1 MEMES
6 LRGELERLFEL
17 DELVKLSSTLLGF
30 NPKEIGGTG
39 GKASFVRALTDFCAA
54 RGAVEALC
62 DAVANIRPNADPKV
76 LAWRNFGVWDRPEL
90 GPGDTLAGFSIER
103 RQGEG
108 PQGSCYLARRQH
120 GDRQGEDYRIKL
132 LHPETTRDARGLQRF
147 LTFNRILGSKS
158 HVALPDAL
166 EVIQSERG
174 ALVAQRWFQGESLA
188 ARLARSG
195 PLPAS
200 EVQAIM
206 LEVAQALAVLH
217 GRRLTHGNLKLE
229 NVIVATDESGNHT
242 VQLQDAG
249 ADLLGSRRASNGHI
263 EVLSLASP
271 KTVAPERL
279 RGSERDTAGDV
290 YAFGAI
296 CYELSCGTPPFS
308 GETAIDAAIRHLT
321 VMPEPP
327 SQLAPPGWLSPS
339 FDAFVLRLLQK
350 NPDDRPEHG
359 RALLDELRA
368 LSNEGIGGSVEDV
381 EDRIAALLEEPDS
394 EEAARALD
402 AVAAG
407 PFRGRVFGAFADAAE
422 RLDADDPV
430 LRRIKTSLLAR
441 AASGFTSIRQLDAA
455 EAAYLKLVALSDGDW
470 AHLDALDEVRR
481 LLGKH
486 EEVIEGLLAR
496 IENAETAGGRAS
508 LMARIGE
515 IYASELEDEAQAAV
529 AFSQALCETPRN
541 REYVRRIEEIA
552 KSDPDLWS
560 EILGTCSE
568 AAADEQRS
576 ADIRAPL
583 LEQMGVW
590 YMERQGRAELALP
603 CFQTALKLD
612 PKSGRALDGVAS
624 VYRANKMWSEL
635 GDLLVHR
642 ADVSNSPSDARELRT
657 QAAQV
662 LEKHLS
668 DTDGAQELYERII
681 REDPGDL
688 VVSQALS
695 RIYEKNHE
703 LDRLVPLLTRQAEE
717 GRGPRRQTAL
727 VRLGDLHRLHL
738 GDLEEARRCYE
749 AVLLE
754 TPHQPQA
761 LAGLDQTLALLGQ
774 YKDLLSSLHRQL
786 EGSPTPRQQVALWE
800 RIAQLYEEEFLLH
813 ADAAVALESVL
824 RLDPSRTSAMTSL
837 ARLYRTLEQWQDLSE
852 LYQRHAEQV
861 AEPSAR
867 LPILLQRARV
877 LAEHVGDLPEAIAV
891 YEQVAALAPERV
903 DALEAIADLHE
914 ALGNLGEA
922 IAALQN
928 VAERVPERE
937 GKVRYYMRTARLLES
952 QGASDDALEWYGRV
966 AAIDPSH
973 SKAAQAL
980 RHAYAERGDTAGLI
994 DLLRRDMSAAEGER
1008 AKARLSA
1015 EIAALELN
1023 ENKNPAAAERAARQ
1037 ALDWDPSNLR
1047 ALILVGDIAFAAHR
1061 YADAVDHYQG
1071 ALPRA
1076 ESLPVQEASRVLTRY
1091 LDAAEHLSAR
1101 APEQML
1107 EHAQSVLKLNPEDG
1121 ALLGRVA
1128 DLAFHHGTPEQTA
1141 ALYSDLVE
1149 RFGDSLDSDGLSLA
1163 MYRLGDARRQLGD
1176 FERALSSLEEASR
1189 LAPDSPHP
1197 LVSLVQV
1204 HEAQEEWQKLASVKR
1219 RLLGLLEP
1227 EQQAEV
1233 LLELGEL
1240 HLDKLADPQQAR
1252 TDLLA
1257 AYAQRPDDR
1266 RLLIRLM
1273 QLHTQEESWAELLEV
1288 VDKLAA
1294 FVDDPGPKSK
1304 YLMTAAMVS
1313 ARHLG
1318 RREQA
1323 IKYYREV
1330 LVLDPSNQK
1339 ALGEYVALQTEQG
1352 DIAGAE
1358 QALRTRLETA
1368 RARGDRALELEMLDA
1383 LYALLERSPTRLA
1396 AAIEVA
1402 EEVRDLDPQNPIN
1415 TNRLKDLYERD
1426 TSKYLD
1432 RAVAMHIRA
1441 LRQRPDDEQSY
1452 RRLRKLYTD
1461 ARRADAAWC
1470 LCQVLH
1476 LLKLAE
1482 PEESRFFE
1490 RGHSLEPAPAQAS
1503 LDDSDWKNHIIHPS
1517 ADPRVTEIFALIEPV
1532 VVAVRGQTLPAL
1544 GYDPYMAVDL
1554 SQHPYPLAAMLFFSA
1569 GVMGMPLPPTFENHH
1584 EPGGLLY
1591 LNSNPPSIVMGLSAL
1606 QQLPA
1611 QTAAFIA
1618 ARQLANYRPGFMMRH
1633 VLATIPMLKAWLFAA
1648 FKACSPHFPI
1658 SPDLEPA
1665 VLEGKTAL
1673 ERYLP
1678 PQSRERLIEAVNRL
1692 MQSSPAIDLKEW
1704 VMGVDLTADRVGL
1717 VLANDL
1723 KSVTDIIKTVED
1735 PTAPPRERRLQEL
1748 ILFAID
1754 ESFFAVRRRLG
1765 INLEST

>member
-17 DELVKLSSTLLGF
+17 DELMKLSSTLLGF
-30 NPKEIGGTG
+30 NPKEIGGTS

-62 DAVANIRPNADPKV
+62 DAVATIRPNADPRL
-76 LAWRNFGVWDRPEL
+76 LAWRNFGVWERPEL
-90 GPGDTLAGFSIER
+90 APNDAVSAFTVER
-103 RQGEG
+103 KLGEG
-108 PQGSCYLARRQH
+108 PQGTAYLARRQ
-120 GDRQGEDYRIKL
+120 GEKYRIKL
-132 LHPETTRDARGLQRF
+132 LHPETTREPRGLQRY

-158 HVALPDAL
+158 HPALPEAL
-166 EVIQSERG
+166 QVIQSDRG
-174 ALVAQRWFQGESLA
+174 AIVAQRWFEGESLA
-188 ARLARSG
+188 ARLNRTG

-200 EVQAIM
+200 DVQTIM
-206 LEVAQALAVLH
+206 LEVAQGLAVLH
-217 GRRLTHGNLKLE
+217 GRKLCHGNLKLE
-229 NVIVATDESGNHT
+229 NIIVATDDSGGVA

-249 ADLLGSRRASNGHI
+249 ADLLGSRRAANGHI
-263 EVLSLASP
+263 ELLSLASP

-279 RGSERDTAGDV
+279 RGGDRDASGDV

-296 CYELSCGTPPFS
+296 CYELVSGTSPFAS
-308 GETAIDAAIRHLT
+308 ETALDSAVRHLT
-321 VMPEPP
+321 VKPAPP
-327 SQLAPPGWLSPS
+327 STVSPPGWLSPS
-339 FDAFVLRLLQK
+339 FDAFILRLLAK
-350 NPDDRPEHG
+350 NPEDRPEHG
-359 RALLDELRA
+359 RSLCDELRA
-368 LSNEGIGGSVEDV
+368 LSNEGIGGSEEDV
-381 EDRIAALLEEPDS
+381 EERIATLLESPES

-402 AVAAG
+402 AVAN
-407 PFRGRVFGAFADAAE
+407 GAFRPRVYAAFAEAAD
-422 RLDADDPV
+422 RLDADDPL
-430 LRRIKTSLLAR
+430 LRRVKLALLLR
-441 AASGFTSIRQLDAA
+441 AATGLSSIRQLEAA
-455 EAAYLKLVALSDGDW
+455 EAVYAKLIALSDRDP
-470 AHLDALDEVRR
+470 AYLDALDDVRR

-486 EEVIEGLLAR
+486 EEVVESLLAR
-496 IENAETAGGRAS
+496 IETAETPRARAI

-515 IYASELEDEAQAAV
+515 IYGSSLGDEAQAAV
-529 AFSQALCETPRN
+529 AFSQALCETPKN

-552 KSDPDLWS
+552 SSDPDLWS

-568 AAADEQRS
+568 AAADENRAA
-576 ADIRAPL
+576 ADRAPL

-590 YMERQGRAELALP
+590 YMDKQGRAELALP

-612 PKSGRALDGVAS
+612 PRSNRALDGVAT

-642 ADVSNSPSDARELRT
+642 ADVSTSPSDARELRT

-668 DTDGAQELYERII
+668 DSDGAQELYERII

-703 LDRLVPLLTRQAEE
+703 LDRLVPLLTRQADEE
-717 GRGPRRQTAL
+717 RGSRRQTAL
-727 VRLGDLHRLHL
+727 CRLGDLHRMHL
-738 GDLEEARRCYE
+738 GDLQEARRCYE
-749 AVLLE
+749 AVLE
-754 TPHQPQA
+754 EAPHHPHA
-761 LAGLDQTLALLGQ
+761 LTGLDQTLALTGQ

-824 RLDPSRTSAMTSL
+824 RLDPTRTLAMTSL
-837 ARLYRTLEQWQDLSE
+837 ARLYRTLEQWHDLSD

-861 AEPSAR
+861 AEPGAR
-867 LPILLQRARV
+867 VPILLARARV
-877 LAEHVGDLPEAIAV
+877 LAEHVGDLPEAISV
-891 YEQVAALAPERV
+891 YEQVAALAPDRL

-928 VAERVPERE
+928 VAERVSDKDA
-937 GKVRYYMRTARLLES
+937 KVRYYMRTARLLES
-952 QGASDDALEWYGRV
+952 QGAVDDSLEWYGRV
-966 AAIDPSH
+966 AALDPTH
-973 SKAAQAL
+973 PKATAAL
-980 RHAYAERGDTAGLI
+980 RHAYAERGNTAGLI
-994 DLLRRDMSAAEGER
+994 DLLRRDMHAAEGER

-1015 EIAALELN
+1015 EIAGLELN
-1023 ENKNPAAAERAARQ
+1023 ENRNSAAAERAARQ

-1047 ALILVGDIAFAAHR
+1047 ALILVGDIAFAGHR
-1061 YADAVDHYQG
+1061 YADAVENYQS

-1076 ESLPVQEASRVLTRY
+1076 DSLPVSEAARVLQRY
-1091 LDAAEHLSAR
+1091 LDAAEQLSVR

-1107 EHAQSVLKLNPEDG
+1107 EHAQRVLRLAPDDP
-1121 ALLGRVA
+1121 ALLARVA
-1128 DLAFHHGTPEQTA
+1128 DLAFHNGTPDQTA
-1141 ALYSDLVE
+1141 LLYADLVE
-1149 RFGDSLDSDGLSLA
+1149 RFRRDLDADQQALA
-1163 MYRLGDARRQLGD
+1163 TYRLGESRRLLGD
-1176 FERALSSLEEASR
+1176 FEGALPSLEEAHR

-1197 LVSLVQV
+1197 LVSLAQV
-1204 HEAQEEWQKLASVKR
+1204 YEAQEEWENLARAKR
-1219 RLLGLLEP
+1219 QLLGLLGP
-1227 EQQAEV
+1227 ERHAEM
-1233 LLELGEL
+1233 LTELGEL
-1240 HLDKLADPQQAR
+1240 ALDKLADPEQAR
-1252 TDLLA
+1252 ADLLA
-1257 AYAQRPDDR
+1257 AYERRPDDR
-1266 RLLIRLM
+1266 RILIRLM
-1273 QLHTQEESWAELLEV
+1273 QLHTQQESWADLVLV

-1294 FVDDPGPKSK
+1294 FVDDPAQKSK
-1304 YLMTAAMVS
+1304 YLLTAAMVS
-1313 ARHLG
+1313 ARHLD
-1318 RREQA
+1318 RKPEA
-1323 IKYYREV
+1323 IDYYRQV
-1330 LVLDPSNQK
+1330 LALDPSNQK
-1339 ALGEYVALQTEQG
+1339 ALGECVALQTDQG
-1352 DIAGAE
+1352 DIEGAE
-1358 QALRTRLETA
+1358 RVLRTRLEAA
-1368 RARGDRALELEMLDA
+1368 RARGDKALELDMLDA
-1383 LYALLERSPTRLA
+1383 LYTLFERTPNKLSA
-1396 AAIEVA
+1396 AVEVA
-1402 EEVRDLDPQNPIN
+1402 EQVRDLDPQNPIN
-1415 TNRLKDLYERD
+1415 TNRLKELYERD
-1426 TSKYLD
+1426 AAKYLE
-1432 RAVAMHIRA
+1432 RAVPMHIRT
-1441 LRQRPDDEQSY
+1441 LRQRPDDEDAY
-1452 RRLRKLYTD
+1452 RRLRRLYTD

-1490 RGHSLEPAPAQAS
+1490 RGHSLEPAPALAS
-1503 LDDSDWKNHIIHPS
+1503 LVESDWTSYIIHPN

-1554 SQHPYPLAAMLFFSA
+1554 SQHPYPLAGMLFFSA

-1618 ARQLANYRPGFMMRH
+1618 ARQLANYRPGFLLRH
-1633 VLATIPMLKAWLFAA
+1633 VLPSIPMLKAWLFAA

-1658 SPDLEPA
+1658 SAELEPMVA
-1665 VLEGKTAL
+1665 EGKAAL
-1673 ERYLP
+1673 ERFLP
-1678 PQSRERLIEAVNRL
+1678 PHSRERLVEAVSRL
-1692 MQSSPAIDLKEW
+1692 IQTSPSLDLKEW
-1704 VMGVDLTADRVGL
+1704 VMGVDLTADRIGL
-1717 VLANDL
+1717 VVANDL

-1765 INLEST
+1765 VSLESSA

>member
-17 DELVKLSSTLLGF
+17 DELMKLSSTLLGF
-30 NPKEIGGTG
+30 SPKEIGGTS
-39 GKASFVRALTDFCAA
+39 GKASFVRALTDFCVA

-62 DAVANIRPNADPKV
+62 DAVATIRPNADPR
-76 LAWRNFGVWDRPEL
+76 LTTWRNFGVWERPEL
-90 GPGDTLAGFSIER
+90 APREALSGFTVER
-103 RQGEG
+103 RLGEG
-108 PQGSCYLARRQH
+108 PQGTSYLAR
-120 GDRQGEDYRIKL
+120 RQGEDYRIKL
-132 LHPETTRDARGLQRF
+132 LHPETTREPRGLQRY

-158 HVALPDAL
+158 HPALPDAL
-166 EVIQSERG
+166 EIIQNERG
-174 ALVAQRWFQGESLA
+174 AIVAHRWFEGESLA
-188 ARLARSG
+188 ARLNRAG

-200 EVQAIM
+200 EVQTIM
-206 LEVAQALAVLH
+206 LEVAQGLAVLH
-217 GRRLTHGNLKLE
+217 GRKLCHGNLKLE
-229 NVIVATDESGNHT
+229 NIIVATDDSGSVA

-249 ADLLGSRRASNGHI
+249 ADLLGSRRVANGHI
-263 EVLSLASP
+263 ELLSLASP

-279 RGSERDTAGDV
+279 RGGDRDASGDV
-290 YAFGAI
+290 YAFGVI
-296 CYELSCGTPPFS
+296 CYELVSGTSPFA
-308 GETAIDAAIRHLT
+308 GETVLDTAVQHLT
-321 VMPEPP
+321 VTPAPP
-327 SQLAPPGWLSPS
+327 STVAPPGWLSPS
-339 FDAFVLRLLQK
+339 FDAFILRLLQK
-350 NPDDRPEHG
+350 NPEDRPEHG
-359 RALLDELRA
+359 RSLCDELRS
-368 LSNEGIGGSVEDV
+368 LSNEGIGGSEEDV
-381 EDRIAALLEEPDS
+381 DERIATLLASPESD
-394 EEAARALD
+394 EAARALD
-402 AVAAG
+402 AVAT
-407 PFRGRVFGAFADAAE
+407 GAFRPRVYAAFAEAADE
-422 RLDADDPV
+422 LDADDPV
-430 LRRIKTSLLAR
+430 LRRVKQALLLR
-441 AASGFTSIRQLDAA
+441 AASGLSSIRQLEAA
-455 EAAYLKLVALSDGDW
+455 EAAYTKLISLSDHDP
-470 AHLDALDEVRR
+470 AHLDALDDVRR

-486 EEVIEGLLAR
+486 DEVVEGLLAR
-496 IENAETAGGRAS
+496 IEKAETPGARAI

-515 IYASELEDEAQAAV
+515 IYASSLDDEAQAAV
-529 AFSQALCETPRN
+529 AFSQALCETPKN

-552 KSDPDLWS
+552 SSDPDLWS

-568 AAADEQRS
+568 AAADENRAP
-576 ADIRAPL
+576 ADRAPL
-583 LEQMGVW
+583 LEQMGIW
-590 YMERQGRAELALP
+590 YLDKQGRAELALP

-612 PKSGRALDGVAS
+612 PKSNRALDGIAT

-642 ADVSNSPSDARELRT
+642 ADVSTSPSDARELRT

-695 RIYEKNHE
+695 RIYEKNQE
-703 LDRLVPLLTRQAEE
+703 LDRLVPLLSRQADEE
-717 GRGPRRQTAL
+717 RGSRRQTAL
-727 VRLGDLHRLHL
+727 CRLGDLHRMHL
-738 GDLEEARRCYE
+738 GDLQEARRCYE
-749 AVLLE
+749 AVLE
-754 TPHQPQA
+754 EAPHHPHA
-761 LAGLDQTLALLGQ
+761 LAGLDQTLALSGQ

-824 RLDPSRTSAMTSL
+824 RLDPSRTTAMLSL
-837 ARLYRTLEQWQDLSE
+837 ARLYRTLEQWQDLSD

-867 LPILLQRARV
+867 VPILLARARV

-891 YEQVAALAPERV
+891 YEQVAGLAPDRV

-928 VAERVPERE
+928 VAERVSE
-937 GKVRYYMRTARLLES
+937 KDAKIRYYMRTARLLES
-952 QGASDDALEWYGRV
+952 QGATDDSLEWYGRV
-966 AAIDPSH
+966 AALEPTH
-973 SKAAQAL
+973 SKATAAL

-994 DLLRRDMSAAEGER
+994 DLLRRDMQSAEGER

-1023 ENKNPAAAERAARQ
+1023 ENKDSAAAERAAGQ

-1047 ALILVGDIAFAAHR
+1047 ALILVGDIAFAGHR
-1061 YADAVDHYQG
+1061 YADAVENYQR

-1076 ESLPVQEASRVLTRY
+1076 DSLPVAEAARVLERY
-1091 LDAAEHLSAR
+1091 LDAADQLSVR

-1107 EHAQSVLKLNPEDG
+1107 EHAQSVLRLTPE
-1121 ALLGRVA
+1121 APSLLARVA
-1128 DLAFHHGTPEQTA
+1128 DLAFHSGTPDQTA
-1141 ALYSDLVE
+1141 LLYADLVE
-1149 RFGDSLDSDGLSLA
+1149 RFRGDLDADQLA
-1163 MYRLGDARRQLGD
+1163 LATYRLGESRRLCGD
-1176 FERALSSLEEASR
+1176 FERALPSLEEAHR

-1197 LVSLVQV
+1197 VVSLAAVY
-1204 HEAQEEWQKLASVKR
+1204 EAQEEWQKLGGIKR
-1219 RLLGLLEP
+1219 QLLGLLDP
-1227 EQQAEV
+1227 EQHAEV
-1233 LLELGEL
+1233 LTELGEL
-1240 HLDKLADPQQAR
+1240 GLDKLADPQQAR
-1252 TDLLA
+1252 VDLMA
-1257 AYAQRPDDR
+1257 AYERRPDDR
-1266 RLLIRLM
+1266 RVLIRLM
-1273 QLHTQEESWAELLEV
+1273 QLHTQQESWAELVEI

-1294 FVDDPGPKSK
+1294 FVDDPAQKSK
-1304 YLMTAAMVS
+1304 YLLTAAMVS
-1313 ARHLG
+1313 ARHLD
-1318 RREQA
+1318 RKPEA
-1323 IKYYREV
+1323 IDYYRQV
-1330 LVLDPSNQK
+1330 LTLDPSNQK
-1339 ALGEYVALQTEQG
+1339 ALGEYVALQTDQG
-1352 DIAGAE
+1352 DVAGAE
-1358 QALRTRLETA
+1358 QALRSRLETA
-1368 RARGDRALELEMLDA
+1368 RARGDKALELDMLDA
-1383 LYALLERSPTRLA
+1383 LYTLFERAPNKLA
-1396 AAIEVA
+1396 AAVEVA
-1402 EEVRDLDPQNPIN
+1402 EQVRDLDPQNPIN
-1415 TNRLKDLYERD
+1415 TNRLKELYERD
-1426 TSKYLD
+1426 AAKYLD
-1432 RAVAMHIRA
+1432 RAVAMHIRT
-1441 LRQRPDDEQSY
+1441 LRQRPDDEDAY
-1452 RRLRKLYTD
+1452 RRLRRLYTD

-1490 RGHSLEPAPAQAS
+1490 RGHSLEPAPAVAS
-1503 LDDSDWKNHIIHPS
+1503 LEESDWASYIIHPS
-1517 ADPRVTEIFALIEPV
+1517 ADPRVSEIFALIEPV

-1554 SQHPYPLAAMLFFSA
+1554 SQHPYPLAGMLFFSA

-1618 ARQLANYRPGFMMRH
+1618 ARQLANYRPGFLLRH
-1633 VLATIPMLKAWLFAA
+1633 VLPSIPMLKAWLFAA
-1648 FKACSPHFPI
+1648 FKVCSPHFPI
-1658 SPDLEPA
+1658 SAELEPMVA
-1665 VLEGKTAL
+1665 EGKAAL

-1678 PQSRERLIEAVNRL
+1678 AHGRDRLVEAVARLI
-1692 MQSSPAIDLKEW
+1692 QSSPALDLKDW
-1704 VMGVDLTADRVGL
+1704 VMGVDLTADRIGL
-1717 VLANDL
+1717 VVANDL

-1765 INLEST
+1765 VSLESSA

>member
-17 DELVKLSSTLLGF
+17 DELVTLSSTLLGF

-62 DAVANIRPNADPKV
+62 DAVATIRPNADPR
-76 LAWRNFGVWDRPEL
+76 LFTWRNFGIWERREL
-90 GPGDTLAGFSIER
+90 TPGETLNEFSITR
-103 RQGEG
+103 RIGEG
-108 PQGSCYLARRQH
+108 PQGTCYLAQR
-120 GDRQGEDYRIKL
+120 GGEDYRLKL
-132 LHPETTRDARGLQRF
+132 LHPETTRDARGRWRF
-147 LTFNRILGSKS
+147 LTFNRILSSTS
-158 HVALPDAL
+158 HPALPEAL

-174 ALVAQRWFQGESLA
+174 TLVVQRWFEGESLA
-188 ARLARSG
+188 AHLARTG

-200 EVQAIM
+200 EVQSIL
-206 LEVAQALAVLH
+206 LEVAQALAALH
-217 GRRLTHGNLKLE
+217 GRRLAHGNLKLE
-229 NVIVATDESGNHT
+229 NVIVASDESGGRT
-242 VQLQDAG
+242 IQLQDAG
-249 ADLLGSRRASNGHI
+249 ADLLGSRRAANGHI
-263 EVLSLASP
+263 ELLSLASP

-279 RGSERDTAGDV
+279 RGSDRDPSGDV

-308 GETAIDAAIRHLT
+308 GDTAIDAAIRHLT

-327 SQLAPPGWLSPS
+327 STLAPPGWLSPS

-350 NPDDRPEHG
+350 NPEDRPEHG
-359 RALLDELRA
+359 RSLLDELRVLA
-368 LSNEGIGGSVEDV
+368 NEGSGGSVEDV
-381 EDRIAALLEEPDS
+381 EDRIAGLLEEPDS

-407 PFRGRVFGAFADAAE
+407 PFRGRVFAAFAEAAG
-422 RLDADDPV
+422 RLDPDDPV
-430 LRRIKTSLLAR
+430 LRRIKAALLAR
-441 AASGFTSIRQLDAA
+441 AANGFTGLRQFDAA
-455 EAAYLKLVALSDGDW
+455 EAAYTQLIALSDGDS
-470 AHLDALDEVRR
+470 ALLDALDDVRQK
-481 LLGKH
+481 LGKH
-486 EEVIEGLLAR
+486 EEVIEGLLGR
-496 IENAETAGGRAS
+496 IEQTETAGGRAQ

-515 IYASELEDEAQAAV
+515 LYASQLDDEAQAAV

-541 REYVRRIEEIA
+541 RGYVRRIEQIA
-552 KSDPDLWS
+552 NGDPDLWS

-568 AAADEQRS
+568 AAADEDRS
-576 ADIRAPL
+576 PDDRAPL

-590 YMERQGRAELALP
+590 YLERQGRPELALP
-603 CFQTALKLD
+603 CFQTALKLE
-612 PKSGRALDGVAS
+612 PKSSRALDGVAT

-642 ADVSNSPSDARELRT
+642 ADVSSSPSDARELRT

-703 LDRLVPLLTRQAEE
+703 LDRLVPLLTRQADEE
-717 GRGPRRQTAL
+717 RGPRRHTAL

-738 GDLEEARRCYE
+738 GDLAEARRCYE
-749 AVLLE
+749 SVLVE
-754 TPHQPQA
+754 APQHVQA
-761 LAGLDQTLALLGQ
+761 LAGLDQTLALSGQ

-824 RLDPSRTSAMTSL
+824 RLDPSRLPAMVSL
-837 ARLYRTLEQWQDLSE
+837 ARLYRTLEQWQDLSD
-852 LYQRHAEQV
+852 LHQRHAEQV
-861 AEPSAR
+861 AEASAR
-867 LPILLQRARV
+867 VTILLQRARV

-891 YEQVAALAPERV
+891 YEQVAAIAPERV

-922 IAALQN
+922 TAALQT
-928 VAERVPERE
+928 VAERVPE
-937 GKVRYYMRTARLLES
+937 KDAKIRYYMRTARLLES
-952 QGASDDALEWYGRV
+952 QGASDDALEWYARV
-966 AAIDPSH
+966 VALDPAH
-973 SKAAQAL
+973 SKATQAL
-980 RHAYAERGDTAGLI
+980 RHAYAARGDTAGII
-994 DLLRRDMSAAEGER
+994 DLLRRDISAAEGER

-1047 ALILVGDIAFAAHR
+1047 ALILAGDIAFAAHR
-1061 YADAVDHYQG
+1061 YAEAVEHLQG

-1076 ESLPVQEASRVLTRY
+1076 DTLPVQEAARVLTRY
-1091 LDAAEHLSAR
+1091 LDAAERLSTR
-1101 APEQML
+1101 APDQML
-1107 EHAQSVLKLNPEDG
+1107 EHAQAVLQLTPDDG
-1121 ALLGRVA
+1121 SLLGRVA
-1128 DLAFHHGTPEQTA
+1128 DLAFHHGTPEQTVT
-1141 ALYSDLVE
+1141 LYSELVE
-1149 RFGDSLDSDGLSLA
+1149 RFRDSLDADGLSLA
-1163 MYRLGDARRQLGD
+1163 MYRLGESRRLLED
-1176 FERALSSLEEASR
+1176 YDRAVPCLEEAAR

-1204 HEAQEEWQKLASVKR
+1204 YEAQQDWHTLVSTKR
-1219 RLLGLLEP
+1219 RLLELLGP

-1240 HLDKLADPQQAR
+1240 ALDKLADPQQAR
-1252 TDLLA
+1252 LDLLA
-1257 AYAQRPDDR
+1257 AYEHRPDDR

-1273 QLHTQEESWAELLEV
+1273 QLHTQEEAWAELLEV
-1288 VDKLAA
+1288 VDKLAG

-1313 ARHLG
+1313 ARHLN

-1323 IKYYREV
+1323 IGYYREV
-1330 LVLDPSNQK
+1330 LALDPSNQK
-1339 ALGEYVALQTEQG
+1339 ALTEYVALQTEQG
-1352 DIAGAE
+1352 DVDGAE
-1358 QALRTRLETA
+1358 QALRVRLESA
-1368 RARGDRALELEMLDA
+1368 RARGDKALELQMLDA
-1383 LYALLERSPTRLA
+1383 LFHLLERAPNKLA
-1396 AAIEVA
+1396 ATVEVA
-1402 EEVRDLDPQNPIN
+1402 EQVRDLDPQNPLNIS
-1415 TNRLKDLYERD
+1415 RLKELYQRD
-1426 TSKYLD
+1426 AAKYLD
-1432 RAVAMHIRA
+1432 KAVALHIRT
-1441 LRQRPDDEQSY
+1441 LRQRPDDEDAY

-1461 ARRADAAWC
+1461 ARRVDAAWC

-1490 RGHSLEPAPAQAS
+1490 RGHSLEPAPAQTS
-1503 LDDSDWKNHIIHPS
+1503 LEEADWTEHIIHPMT
-1517 ADPRVTEIFALIEPV
+1517 DPRVTEIFALIEPV
-1532 VVAVRGQTLPAL
+1532 VIAVRGQMLPAL

-1554 SQHPYPLAAMLFFSA
+1554 SQHPYPLATMLFFSA
-1569 GVMGMPLPPTFENHH
+1569 GVMGVPLPPTFENHH

-1618 ARQLANYRPGFMMRH
+1618 ARQLANYRPGFLLRH
-1633 VLATIPMLKAWLFAA
+1633 VLSSIPMLKAWLFAA
-1648 FKACSPHFPI
+1648 FKTCSPHFPI
-1658 SPDLEPA
+1658 SPE
-1665 VLEGKTAL
+1665 LEGPTLEGAAAL

-1678 PQSRERLIEAVNRL
+1678 PQSRERLIDVVSRL
-1692 MQSSPAIDLKEW
+1692 LQSSPAIDLKEW
-1704 VMGVDLTADRVGL
+1704 VMGVDLTADRAGL
-1717 VLANDL
+1717 VVANDL
-1723 KSVTDIIKTVED
+1723 KSVTDIIKTVDD

>member
-30 NPKEIGGTG
+30 NPKEIGGMS

-62 DAVANIRPNADPKV
+62 DAVATIRPNADPR
-76 LAWRNFGVWDRPEL
+76 LFTWRNFGIWEKREL
-90 GPGDTLAGFSIER
+90 ALGETLSGFTVER
-103 RQGEG
+103 RLGEG
-108 PQGSCYLARRQH
+108 PQGSCHLAQR
-120 GDRQGEDYRIKL
+120 DGEDYRIKL
-132 LHPETTRDARGLQRF
+132 LHPETTRDPRGLQRY
-147 LTFNRILGSKS
+147 LTFNRILSSKS
-158 HVALPDAL
+158 HPVLPQAL
-166 EVIQSERG
+166 EVVQSERG
-174 ALVAQRWFQGESLA
+174 ALVAQRWFEGESLA
-188 ARLARSG
+188 ARLNRTG
-195 PLPAS
+195 PQPAS
-200 EVQAIM
+200 EVQTIM

-217 GRRLTHGNLKLE
+217 GRRLCHGNLKLE
-229 NVIVATDESGNHT
+229 NIIVATDDDGSHR

-249 ADLLGSRRASNGHI
+249 ADLLGSRRAANGHI

-279 RGSERDTAGDV
+279 RGRDRNASGDV

-296 CYELSCGTPPFS
+296 CYELVCGSPPFAA
-308 GETAIDAAIRHLT
+308 ETALDAAVRHLT
-321 VMPEPP
+321 VTPDPP
-327 SQLAPPGWLSPS
+327 SALAPPGWLNPS
-339 FDAFVLRLLQK
+339 FDAFILRLLQK
-350 NPDDRPEHG
+350 NPEDRPEHG
-359 RALLDELRA
+359 RSLYDELRA
-368 LSNEGIGGSVEDV
+368 LSNEGIGGSEEDV
-381 EDRIAALLEEPDS
+381 QDRIDALLESPES
-394 EEAARALD
+394 EEAMRALD
-402 AVAAG
+402 AVATG
-407 PFRGRVFGAFADAAE
+407 SFRPRVFNAFAEAAE

-430 LRRIKTSLLAR
+430 LRRVKVALLSR
-441 AASGFTSIRQLDAA
+441 AASGLTSIRRLDAA
-455 EAAYLKLVALSDGDW
+455 EAAYIKLIAVSDRDPSY
-470 AHLDALDEVRR
+470 LDALDDVRR

-486 EEVIEGLLAR
+486 DEVVESLLAR
-496 IENAETAGGRAS
+496 IEDAETPAERATM
-508 LMARIGE
+508 MARIGE
-515 IYASELEDEAQAAV
+515 IYDTEVDDEAQAAV

-541 REYVRRIEEIA
+541 REYVRRIEDIA
-552 KSDPDLWS
+552 SGDADLWS

-568 AAADEQRS
+568 AAADEARPPE
-576 ADIRAPL
+576 IRAPL

-590 YMERQGRAELALP
+590 YMEKQGRAELALP

-612 PKSGRALDGVAS
+612 PKSTRALDGVAT

-642 ADVSNSPSDARELRT
+642 ADVSTSPSDARELRT

-668 DTDGAQELYERII
+668 DIDGAQELYERII

-703 LDRLVPLLTRQAEE
+703 LDRLVPLLTRQADEE
-717 GRGPRRQTAL
+717 RGSRRQTAL
-727 VRLGDLHRLHL
+727 CRLGDLHRTHL
-738 GDLEEARRCYE
+738 GDLQEARRCYE
-749 AVLLE
+749 AVLAE
-754 TPHQPQA
+754 APFHPHA
-761 LAGLDQTLALLGQ
+761 LQGLDETLALAGQ
-774 YKDLLSSLHRQL
+774 YKDLLGSLHRQL
-786 EGSPTPRQQVALWE
+786 EGGPTPRQQVALWE

-824 RLDPSRTSAMTSL
+824 RLDPSRTSAMVSL
-837 ARLYRTLEQWQDLSE
+837 ERLYRTLEQWQDLSE
-852 LYQRHAEQV
+852 IYQRHAEQV

-867 LPILLQRARV
+867 VPLLLQRARA

-891 YEQVAALAPERV
+891 YEQVAAIAPERL

-928 VAERVPERE
+928 VAERAPE
-937 GKVRYYMRTARLLES
+937 KDAKIRYYMRTARLLES
-952 QGASDDALEWYGRV
+952 QGAADESLEWYGRV
-966 AAIDPSH
+966 AALDPMH
-973 SKAAQAL
+973 SKATAAL
-980 RHAYAERGDTAGLI
+980 RHAYAERGDAAGLI
-994 DLLRRDMSAAEGER
+994 DLLRRDMLAADGER

-1023 ENKNPAAAERAARQ
+1023 ENRNPDAAERAALQ

-1047 ALILVGDIAFAAHR
+1047 ALILVADISFAAHR
-1061 YADAVDHYQG
+1061 YADAIEHYQSV
-1071 ALPRA
+1071 LPRA
-1076 ESLPVQEASRVLTRY
+1076 DALPVVEAGRVLTRY
-1091 LDAAEHLSAR
+1091 LDAADQLSLRAPAQMIEHAR
-1101 APEQML
+1101 A
-1107 EHAQSVLKLNPEDG
+1107 VVKLVPDDPS
-1121 ALLGRVA
+1121 LLARVA
-1128 DLAFHHGTPEQTA
+1128 DLAFHHGSPDHTA
-1141 ALYSDLVE
+1141 ELYADLAE
-1149 RFGDSLDSDGLSLA
+1149 RFRENLDSDQLA
-1163 MYRLGDARRQLGD
+1163 LAQYRLGESRRLLGD
-1176 FERALSSLEEASR
+1176 FERALPSLEEANR

-1204 HEAQEEWQKLASVKR
+1204 YEAQEDWVKLARTKR
-1219 RLLGLLEP
+1219 QLLGLVGP
-1227 EQQAEV
+1227 EQHAEV
-1233 LLELGEL
+1233 LTELAELG
-1240 HLDKLADPQQAR
+1240 LDKLADPEQAR
-1252 TDLLA
+1252 ADLLA
-1257 AYAQRPDDR
+1257 AAERRPDDR
-1266 RLLIRLM
+1266 RILIRLM
-1273 QLHTQEESWAELLEV
+1273 QLYTQEEAWAELVEV

-1304 YLMTAAMVS
+1304 YLLTAAMVS
-1313 ARHLG
+1313 ARHLD
-1318 RREQA
+1318 RKKQA
-1323 IKYYREV
+1323 IDYYRQV
-1330 LVLDPSNQK
+1330 LTLDPANQK
-1339 ALGEYVALQTEQG
+1339 ALNEYVALQTEQG

-1358 QALRTRLETA
+1358 QALRARLETA
-1368 RARGDRALELEMLDA
+1368 RARGDKALELDMLDA
-1383 LYALLERSPTRLA
+1383 LYTLFERDPSKLA
-1396 AAIEVA
+1396 SAVEVA
-1402 EEVRDLDPQNPIN
+1402 EQVRDLDPQNPIN
-1415 TNRLKDLYERD
+1415 TSRLKELYGRD
-1426 TSKYLD
+1426 ASKYLD
-1432 RAVAMHIRA
+1432 RAVAMHIRT
-1441 LRQRPDDEQSY
+1441 LRQRPDDEDAY

-1490 RGHSLEPAPAQAS
+1490 RGHSLEPAPAQTS
-1503 LDDSDWKNHIIHPS
+1503 LDESDWSNYIVHPN
-1517 ADPRVTEIFALIEPV
+1517 ADVRVTEIFALIEPV

-1554 SQHPYPLAAMLFFSA
+1554 SQHPYPLAGMLFFSA

-1606 QQLPA
+1606 QQLPP

-1618 ARQLANYRPGFMMRH
+1618 ARQLANYRPGFLLRH
-1633 VLATIPMLKAWLFAA
+1633 VLPSIPMLKAWLFAA

-1658 SPDLEPA
+1658 APELEPMVA
-1665 VLEGKTAL
+1665 EGKTAL
-1673 ERYLP
+1673 ERFLP
-1678 PQSRERLIEAVNRL
+1678 PQNRERLALAVSRL
-1692 MQSSPAIDLKEW
+1692 IQTSPAIDLKEW
-1704 VMGVDLTADRVGL
+1704 VMGVDLTADRIGL

-1723 KSVTDIIKTVED
+1723 KSVTDIIKTVDD

-1754 ESFFAVRRRLG
+1754 EQFFAVRRRLG
-1765 INLEST
+1765 VNLEST

>member
-30 NPKEIGGTG
+30 NPKEIGGTS
-39 GKASFVRALTDFCAA
+39 GKASFVRALTDFCMA

-62 DAVANIRPNADPKV
+62 DAVATVRPNADPK
-76 LAWRNFGVWDRPEL
+76 LITWRNVGVWDQPEL
-90 GPGDTLAGFSIER
+90 IPGDTLGGFGIER
-103 RQGEG
+103 RLGEG
-108 PQGSCYLARRQH
+108 PQGSCYRAQRQVQDH
-120 GDRQGEDYRIKL
+120 RIKL

-147 LTFNRILGSKS
+147 LTFNRILASKS
-158 HVALPDAL
+158 HPALPEAL
-166 EVIQSERG
+166 EVLQTERG
-174 ALVAQRWFQGESLA
+174 AVVAQRWFEGESLA

-200 EVQAIM
+200 EVQALM

-217 GRRLTHGNLKLE
+217 GRRITHGNLKLE
-229 NVIVATDESGNHT
+229 NVIVATDDSGAHT
-242 VQLQDAG
+242 IQLQDAG
-249 ADLLGSRRASNGHI
+249 ADLLGSRRAANGHI

-279 RGSERDTAGDV
+279 RGRDREPSGDV

-296 CYELSCGTPPFS
+296 CYELVSGTPPFA
-308 GETAIDAAIRHLT
+308 GETALDAAIRHLT

-327 SQLAPPGWLSPS
+327 STLAPPGWLSPS
-339 FDAFVLRLLQK
+339 FDAFILRLLQK
-350 NPDDRPEHG
+350 NPEERPEHG

-368 LSNEGIGGSVEDV
+368 LSNEGINGSEEDV
-381 EDRIAALLEEPDS
+381 EERIAALLAAPAS

-407 PFRGRVFGAFADAAE
+407 AFRARVFAAFVEAADA
-422 RLDADDPV
+422 LDAEDPV
-430 LRRIKTSLLAR
+430 LRRVKLALLTR
-441 AASGFTSIRQLDAA
+441 AANGQTGIRQLEAA
-455 EAAYLKLVALSDGDW
+455 EATYVKLCALSDGDT
-470 AHLDALDEVRR
+470 AHLEALDDVRR

-486 EEVIEGLLAR
+486 EEVVESLLAR
-496 IENAETAGGRAS
+496 IDRVETAAGRAT

-515 IYASELEDEAQAAV
+515 IYATALDDEAQAAV
-529 AFSQALCETPRN
+529 AFSQALCEAPRN
-541 REYVRRIEEIA
+541 REYIRRIEDIA
-552 KSDPDLWS
+552 SSDPDLWS

-568 AAADEQRS
+568 AAADEARP
-576 ADIRAPL
+576 AEDRAPL
-583 LEQMGVW
+583 LEQMGIW

-612 PKSGRALDGVAS
+612 PKSSRALDGVAT

-642 ADVSNSPSDARELRT
+642 ADVSMSPSDARELRT

-703 LDRLVPLLTRQAEE
+703 LDRLVPLLTRQADEE
-717 GRGPRRQTAL
+717 RGPRRHTAL
-727 VRLGDLHRLHL
+727 VRLGDLHRTHL
-738 GDLEEARRCYE
+738 ADLQEARRCYE
-749 AVLLE
+749 AVLQE
-754 TPHQPQA
+754 APHNAQA
-761 LAGLDQTLALLGQ
+761 LAGLDQTLALSGQ
-774 YKDLLSSLHRQL
+774 YKDLLGNLHRQL

-824 RLDPSRTSAMTSL
+824 RLDPSRTSAMVSL
-837 ARLYRTLEQWQDLSE
+837 ARLYRTLEQWQDLSD
-852 LYQRHAEQV
+852 LYQRHAEQLP
-861 AEPSAR
+861 EPSDR
-867 LPILLQRARV
+867 LPLLLQRARV

-891 YEQVAALAPERV
+891 YEQVAAIAPDRI

-922 IAALQN
+922 IQALQS
-928 VAERVPERE
+928 VAERVPEKE
-937 GKVRYYMRTARLLES
+937 AKIRYYMRTARLLES
-952 QGASDDALEWYGRV
+952 QGANEDSLEWYGRV
-966 AAIDPSH
+966 VSLDPTH
-973 SKAAQAL
+973 AKATQAL

-994 DLLRRDMSAAEGER
+994 DLLRRDMLSAEGER

-1023 ENKNPAAAERAARQ
+1023 ENKNPLAAERAARQ

-1047 ALILVGDIAFAAHR
+1047 ALILVGDIAFSAHR
-1061 YADAVDHYQG
+1061 YADAVEHYQS

-1076 ESLPVQEASRVLTRY
+1076 DALPIAEAARVLTRY
-1091 LDAAEHLSAR
+1091 LDAAEHVSAR

-1107 EHAQSVLKLNPEDG
+1107 EHAQAVLRLSPEDPVLR
-1121 ALLGRVA
+1121 ARVA
-1128 DLAFHHGTPEQTA
+1128 DLAFHHGTPDQTA
-1141 ALYSDLVE
+1141 LLYADLVE
-1149 RFGDSLDSDGLSLA
+1149 RFRESLDPDQLA
-1163 MYRLGDARRQLGD
+1163 LAAYRLGESRRLLGD
-1176 FERALSSLEEASR
+1176 FERALPSLEEASR

-1197 LVSLVQV
+1197 LVSLVQL
-1204 HEAQEEWQKLASVKR
+1204 HETQQNWSLLARTKR
-1219 RLLGLLEP
+1219 RLLELLEP
-1227 EQQAEV
+1227 EQRAEM
-1233 LLELGEL
+1233 LTELGEL
-1240 HLDKLADPQQAR
+1240 GLDKLSDPTQAR
-1252 TDLLA
+1252 VDLLA
-1257 AYAQRPDDR
+1257 AYERKPDDR
-1266 RLLIRLM
+1266 RVLIRLM
-1273 QLHTQEESWAELLEV
+1273 QLHTQEESWAELVEV
-1288 VDKLAA
+1288 VGKLAS
-1294 FVDDPGPKSK
+1294 FVDDPAQKSK

-1313 ARHLG
+1313 ARHLD

-1323 IKYYREV
+1323 INYYRQV
-1330 LVLDPSNQK
+1330 LTLDPSNQK
-1339 ALGEYVALQTEQG
+1339 ALTEYVSLQTERG
-1352 DIAGAE
+1352 DIEGAE

-1368 RARGDRALELEMLDA
+1368 RARGDKALELEMLDA
-1383 LYALLERSPTRLA
+1383 LFTLFEPAPGKLA
-1396 AAIEVA
+1396 AAVDVA
-1402 EEVRDLDPQNPIN
+1402 EQVGALDPQNPLN
-1415 TNRLKDLYERD
+1415 TSRLKELYERD
-1426 TSKYLD
+1426 AAKYLD
-1432 RAVAMHIRA
+1432 RAVAMHIRT
-1441 LRQRPDDEQSY
+1441 LRQRPDDEDAY

-1482 PEESRFFE
+1482 PEETRFFE
-1490 RGHSLEPAPAQAS
+1490 RGHSLEPAPAVTS
-1503 LDDSDWKNHIIHPS
+1503 LEETDWTSYLIHPS
-1517 ADPRVTEIFALIEPV
+1517 ADPRVTEIFELIEPV
-1532 VVAVRGQTLPAL
+1532 VIAVRGQTLPAL
-1544 GYDPYMAVDL
+1544 GYDPHMAVDL
-1554 SQHPYPLAAMLFFSA
+1554 SQHPYPLPAMLFFAA

-1606 QQLPA
+1606 QQLPP

-1618 ARQLANYRPGFMMRH
+1618 ARQLANYRPGFLLRH
-1633 VLATIPMLKAWLFAA
+1633 VLPSIPMLKAWLFAA

-1658 SPDLEPA
+1658 SAELEQP
-1665 VLEGKTAL
+1665 VLEGKAAL
-1673 ERYLP
+1673 ERYLAP
-1678 PQSRERLIEAVNRL
+1678 HSRERLVELVSRL
-1692 MQSSPAIDLKEW
+1692 IQTSPAIDLKEW
-1704 VMGVDLTADRVGL
+1704 VTGIDLTADRIGFV
-1717 VLANDL
+1717 VANDL
-1723 KSVTDIIKTVED
+1723 RSVTDIIKTVDD

-1754 ESFFAVRRRLG
+1754 EGFFALRRRLG
-1765 INLEST
+1765 VNLESSS